1 MKLVI
6 IGGVAGGATA
16 AARARRISESADIT
30 LIERGPYVSFANC
43 GLPYYVSREITKRSK
58 LLLQT
63 PEGFDS
69 RYGVKALVR
78 TEALE
83 IDRAGK
89 RVRVKGP
96 EGESWLDYDSLIL
109 AQGGTPSLPPVPG
122 IDSPHVFTLWTVPDM
137 DRIID
142 FLDSNEPKTAVVAGG
157 GFVGME
163 MAEAFVKRGIS
174 TTIVELL
181 PRVMSAMDPEF
192 GSLIARRLESH
203 GVSVRTGVGVKSID
217 ARCGSVELTDGS
229 RVPGSI
235 VLAAAGVKAELTL
248 ARNAGLSLGSA
259 GGLVVDEHLRTSDP
273 FIWAA
278 GDMNEVVHKVSGRS
292 VRVPMAG
299 PANRQGR
306 IAASN
311 ALGMSMKYSGALG
324 SSVVKIFDSVAAST
338 GLTETA
344 ARAAGFDAA
353 AAIVVK
359 DHHASYYPGG
369 KELMLKVVYDRVTGR
384 LLGGQT
390 FGEDGVEKRIDALA
404 AALHGHM
411 TLEDLAEIDFAYSPP
426 FSSANDPLNIAAFAG
441 LNDLSGFAP
450 LVGAEEARRLLA
462 EAPIA
467 APTATPTAAPTAAPA
482 ARPVLLDVRN
492 LNEYETSHV
501 TGSMHIPLDELR
513 FRLDEVPRDAA
524 IMVHCRSGF
533 RSHLALRI
541 LKENGWKNVRNI
553 TGGYVAMT
561 ALGGF
566 PIDE

>member
-16 AARARRISESADIT
+16 AARARRISETADIT
-30 LIERGPYVSFANC
+30 LVERGPYVSYANC
-43 GLPYYVSREITKRSK
+43 GLPYFISREITKRSK

-63 PEGFDS
+63 PEGFYS
-69 RYGVKALVR
+69 RYGVKVLVE

-83 IDRAGK
+83 IDRQGK

-109 AQGGTPSLPPVPG
+109 AQGGTPALPPVPG
-122 IDSPHVFTLWTVPDM
+122 IDAPNVFRLWNVPDM
-137 DRIID
+137 DRIITFID
-142 FLDSNEPKTAVVAGG
+142 AYAPKTAVIAGG

-163 MAEAFVKRGIS
+163 MAEAFVRRGIS
-174 TTIVELL
+174 TTIVEVL
-181 PRVMSAMDPEF
+181 PRVMSTMDPEF
-192 GSLIARRLESH
+192 GSLIARRVEAH
-203 GVSVRTGVGVKSID
+203 GVSVRTGVGIKSVD
-217 ARCGSVELTDGS
+217 SSRGSVELSDGS
-229 RVPGSI
+229 RVPGAI
-235 VLAAAGVKAELTL
+235 VLVAAGVKAELSL
-248 ARNAGLSLGSA
+248 ARSAGLSLGSS
-259 GGLVVDEHLRTSDP
+259 GGLVVDDHLHTSDP

-278 GDMNEVVHKVSGRS
+278 GDMNEVVHKVSGKT

-311 ALGMSMKYSGALG
+311 ALGMSMRYSGALG
-324 SSVVKIFDSVAAST
+324 SSVVKIFDAVAAGT

-353 AAIVVK
+353 SAIVVK

-369 KELMLKVVYDRVTGR
+369 RELVLKLVYDRASGR
-384 LLGGQT
+384 LLGGQAL
-390 FGEDGVEKRIDALA
+390 GEEGVEKRIDALA
-404 AALHGHM
+404 AALHGKM

-441 LNDLSGFAP
+441 LNDLSGYAP
-450 LVGAEEARRLLA
+450 LVGAAEARTLLA
-462 EAPIA
+462 SAGH
-467 APTATPTAAPTAAPA
+467 
-482 ARPVLLDVRN
+482 VLLDVRN

-501 TGSMHIPLDELR
+501 RGALHIPLDELR
-513 FRLDEVPRDAA
+513 FRLDEVPRDAS

-541 LKENGWKNVRNI
+541 LKENGWKNARNI

-566 PIDE
+566 DIEE